1 MNITN
6 FPTYEEIPDST
17 LQYLN
22 QQKNESKDPKEIQE
36 KEINKNE

>member
-17 LQYLN
+17 LQYFN
-22 QQKNESKDPKEIQE
+22 QKNSEKNDPKELE
-36 KEINKNE
+36 ENKHENEI